1 MNKADII
8 KRIARNML
16 KKQHSSN
23 LGKKEAHAVFKARVN
38 KKKIPQFKNKKK
50 EDNRPIYTTDEQ
62 QRIQR
67 ETEQELFG

>member
-16 KKQHSSN
+16 KKQQSSN
-23 LGKKEAHAVFKARVN
+23 LGKKEAHAVFHARVN
-38 KKKIPQFKNKKK
+38 KKKIPQFKDKKK

-62 QRIQR
+62 QSIQR
-67 ETEQELFG
+67 ETEKELFG